1 MKQFSGYQPEMM
13 VLAICCGGTALSHVN
28 DAGFWI
34 VKEYLG
40 MTVTET
46 LRSWT
51 VMKLVSGAVGI
62 VLLLV
67 VQALWL

>member
-1 MKQFSGYQPEMM
+1 M
-13 VLAICCGGTALSHVN
+13 ISHVN

-40 MTVTET
+40 MTVAET

-51 VMKLVSGAVGI
+51 VMKIVMGVFGILI
-62 VLLLV
+62 VLAC
-67 VQALWL
+67 QAVFFGH